1 MHKNIGLKIKDLKYK
16 LCSGCSG
23 LFGAFQVVLSNG
35 TSSPVFTTKGENDQN
50 MQSFNIAD
58 FAMVKRVNG
67 SKGNSAIHKLSFK
80 KKDGTEIK
88 KLETYNVNP
97 YGQESVI
104 ADDEEIIGVFGTKDW
119 TTYVYQLGFIVWKPP
134 RI

>member
-35 TSSPVFTTKGENDQN
+35 TSSPVFTAKNENDQN
-50 MQSFNIAD
+50 MQSFNIHDYAI
-58 FAMVKRVNG
+58 VKRING
-67 SKGNSAIHKLSFK
+67 SKGTSAIHKLSFK
-80 KKDGTEIK
+80 KKDGTEITQI
-88 KLETYNVNP
+88 ETTNWNP

-104 ADDEEIIGVFGTKDW
+104 ADDEEIIGVFGTKD
-119 TTYVYQLGFIVWKPP
+119 
-134 RI
+134 